1 MKKKILSIALAA
13 LMLTACGEKKEKPK
27 SDVHLIISGN
37 TYENGMIY
45 NAGTWP
51 NETIRFLDFTSL
63 ETAPLCAVPN
73 CTHSSS
79 SSECLT
85 RVVKDNCMLVDDYLY
100 YFVTNGQGGLGE
112 MVATPD
118 GYAHRM
124 ESKLMRVS
132 LDSSET
138 ETVCTFTDSL
148 VRSEED
154 FLLID
159 ETMYFITFDPDPK
172 YTENGGYEGFG
183 DGGGYDFLCSIN
195 INTGEYTNYGYF
207 CYVEDEYPTADASS
221 GARISGYYEGN
232 IILEYSF
239 SKELPEV
246 DENGIPLDDEAIIEN
261 WVYYAYEFNPETKEF
276 TRSAELDHWR
286 FSDDYRV
293 LYDDKSP
300 VATVVKGNE
309 TYTIH
314 GMWSCEVINNKVFGD
329 QNKWCNLGED
339 KLYVLNEQYDD
350 YSVITYHDGEYV
362 LFNRRKAVKLS
373 EEELIANSTIF
384 EEE

>member
-1 MKKKILSIALAA
+1 MKKIILSISLAA

-27 SDVHLIISGN
+27 SDVHRIISGN

-51 NETIRFLDFTSL
+51 NETKRFLDFTSL

-85 RVVKDNCMLVDDYLY
+85 RIINGKCMLVDDYLY

-118 GYAHRM
+118 GYEHRM

-148 VRSEED
+148 VRSD
-154 FLLID
+154 DKFLLID
-159 ETMYFITFDPDPK
+159 NMLYFITFDPDPK
-172 YTENGGYEGFG
+172 RTENGGYEGFG
-183 DGGGYDFLCSIN
+183 SSGGYDFLCSIN

-207 CYVEDEYPTADASS
+207 CYVEDEYPAADASS

-232 IILEYSF
+232 IMLRYQF
-239 SKELPEV
+239 LKELPEV
-246 DENGIPLDDEAIIEN
+246 DENGISLDDEAIIEN

-276 TRSAELDHWR
+276 TKLDYDGTPH
-286 FSDDYRV
+286 FFENGY
-293 LYDDKSP
+293 YIFDDKSP
-300 VATVVKGNE
+300 VITVVKDDE
-309 TYTIH
+309 TYTIN
-314 GMWSCEVINNKVFGD
+314 GMWQCLIINNKAFDG
-329 QNKWCNLGED
+329 QRWCNIGENIIYQLD
-339 KLYVLNEQYDD
+339 EQYKG
-350 YSVITYHDGEYV
+350 YSVVAFHDGKYV
-362 LFNRRKAVKLS
+362 LFNNRKAVKLS
-373 EEELIANSTIF
+373 EEELIANSTIC

>member
-1 MKKKILSIALAA
+1 MKRKILSMIAAA
-13 LMLTACGEKKEKPK
+13 VMMTVFACSEKKE
-27 SDVHLIISGN
+27 SDVHRIISGN

-51 NETIRFLDFTSL
+51 NETKRFLDFTSL

-85 RVVKDNCMLVDDYLY
+85 RVVNDNCMLVDDYLY

-118 GYAHRM
+118 GYEHRM

-148 VRSEED
+148 VRSED
-154 FLLID
+154 KFLLID
-159 ETMYFITFDPDPK
+159 NMLYFITFDPDPK

-183 DGGGYDFLCSIN
+183 SNGGYDFLCSIK

-207 CYVEDEYPTADASS
+207 CYVEDEYPAADHSGTASM
-221 GARISGYYEGN
+221 IGYYEGN

-239 SKELPEV
+239 LKELPEV
-246 DENGIPLDDEAIIEN
+246 DENGIPLNEEGYMESWA
-261 WVYYAYEFNPETKEF
+261 YYTYEFNPKTKEF
-276 TRSAELDHWR
+276 TRNAELDHWR
-286 FSDDYRV
+286 FGDDCRV
-293 LYDDKSP
+293 LYDDDSP
-300 VATVVKGNE
+300 VATVVKGDE

-329 QNKWCNLGED
+329 QNKWCNLGEETVYALTEEY
-339 KLYVLNEQYDD
+339 KG
-350 YSVITYHDGEYV
+350 YSVVAFHDEKYI
-362 LFNRRKAVKLS
+362 LFNNRKAVKLS
-373 EEELIANSTIF
+373 EEELIANSTIY
-384 EEE
+384 EGEN